1 MAAKKPT
8 PAKARKILKDGK
20 VKGKPL
26 TPSQRRLFGHIA
38 GGGK

>member
-1 MAAKKPT
+1 MASKPT

-26 TPSQRRLFGHIA
+26 TPAQKRFFGHIA